1 MSRPLPAFMI
11 VHELRF
17 SYSILVVD
25 DHDDL
30 RNYITSILG
39 GICRSVT
46 GVSDGEAA
54 LRILKT
60 NVSWKLGMPEQTN
73 VRY

>member
-1 MSRPLPAFMI
+1 MI
-11 VHELRF
+11 AQLTLF
-17 SYSILVVD
+17 LYSILVVD

-30 RNYITSILG
+30 RNYITSVLG

-60 NVSWKLGMPEQTN
+60 NVRT
-73 VRY
+73 

>member
-1 MSRPLPAFMI
+1 MTSDSVFR
-11 VHELRF
+11 
-17 SYSILVVD
+17 SILVVD
-25 DHDDL
+25 DHSDL

-60 NVSWKLGMPEQTN
+60 NVSP
-73 VRY
+73 V